1 MVCTIHERQERMMSK
16 IAVGRVGF
24 TRRTHANRWY
34 IHMSG
39 KESCGSGDW
48 IYKIQYGYIQ

>member
-1 MVCTIHERQERMMSK
+1 MVCTIRKRQERMMSK
-16 IAVGRVGF
+16 IAVGGVGF

-48 IYKIQYGYIQ
+48 IYKIQSGYIQ